1 MKTLSYNGFNNFL
14 SGGLKNKTSAS
25 NRSQKN
31 SSSSKGKISIHRTMS
46 AQSYLMRLA
55 SAKTPSQVNNIIRI
69 ARADAN
75 VIKNLSDSDSAIQNA
90 KKIADAIEKKG
101 NVKISRLRSEEK
113 LNRLKNAQKSE
124 GKFKKAQLT
133 AEKLQKKRRA
143 RKHEERCDIANAAQ
157 YKKDDDSAV
166 SAVYELYEYEVSADV
181 GSNIDVSID
190 SDVNEYGES
199 IDVSL

>member
-1 MKTLSYNGFNNFL
+1 MSYSNIF
-14 SGGLKNKTSAS
+14 SKNTKNRTSAS
-25 NRSQKN
+25 NHSQKK
-31 SSSSKGKISIHRTMS
+31 SSSANGKISVHRTMS

-55 SAKTPSQVNNIIRI
+55 NAKTPSQVNNIIRT

-75 VIKNLSDSDSAIQNA
+75 VIKSISDSDSAIQNA

-101 NVKISRLRSEEK
+101 NIKISRLRSEDK
-113 LNRLKNAQKSE
+113 LNRLKNAQKSA

-133 AEKLQKKRRA
+133 AEKLRKKRRA
-143 RKHEERCDIANAAQ
+143 RKHEERCDVANAAQ
-157 YKKDDDSAV
+157 YKKEDNSDV
-166 SAVYELYEYEVSADV
+166 GVIYELYEYDTSADI
-181 GSNIDVSID
+181 GSNIDVSVN